1 MKTLHPEFIKMIT
14 ALGEPLGAGL
24 LHELSCG
31 TPSVA
36 IRLNR
41 AKGAAAVALTDATE
55 VPWSGGRGFYLPRRP
70 VFALDPAWHQ
80 GLYYVQDASSMAL
93 GAVVAEL
100 VERFFQDNTQ
110 IRYLDACAAP
120 GGKTLA
126 AVDALP
132 SDAFVLANEYDF
144 RRASILTENVVKHG
158 SSNVAVSRGDTAR
171 LAALG
176 PVFDIVAAD
185 VPCSGE
191 GMMRKDDE
199 AVAQWTPALVDSC
212 VARQREILANL
223 WQTLRP
229 GGFLIY
235 STCTFNRAENEE
247 NVAWLVDNY
256 GAESV
261 PVALS
266 DYPGVAGGID
276 TPYACCRFIPGRI
289 DGEGL
294 FLAVLRKDAAD
305 ISPSCRRRDKGRK
318 GVKPVALPSG
328 GAEYV
333 LRCLGDGFKAML
345 MPDGATLTA
354 VPTAAADFA
363 STLRDGGL
371 DILACGIAVA
381 ALRGRELAPCHALAM
396 AASLRAGS
404 FPVLDLD
411 YRSAM
416 AYLHGD
422 ALSDI
427 PDGAPRGYLL
437 PCYRG
442 KALGL
447 AKCVGRRANNLYPDQ
462 WRLRSA
468 FPADAPADVV
478 TTHCL

>member
-1 MKTLHPEFIKMIT
+1 
-14 ALGEPLGAGL
+14 
-24 LHELSCG
+24 
-31 TPSVA
+31 
-36 IRLNR
+36 
-41 AKGAAAVALTDATE
+41 
-55 VPWSGGRGFYLPRRP
+55 
-70 VFALDPAWHQ
+70 
-80 GLYYVQDASSMAL
+80 
-93 GAVVAEL
+93 
-100 VERFFQDNTQ
+100 
-110 IRYLDACAAP
+110 
-120 GGKTLA
+120 
-126 AVDALP
+126 
-132 SDAFVLANEYDF
+132 
-144 RRASILTENVVKHG
+144 
-158 SSNVAVSRGDTAR
+158 
-171 LAALG
+171 
-176 PVFDIVAAD
+176 
-185 VPCSGE
+185 
-191 GMMRKDDE
+191 MRKDDE

-223 WQTLRP
+223 WQALRP

-354 VPTAAADFA
+354 VPAASADFA